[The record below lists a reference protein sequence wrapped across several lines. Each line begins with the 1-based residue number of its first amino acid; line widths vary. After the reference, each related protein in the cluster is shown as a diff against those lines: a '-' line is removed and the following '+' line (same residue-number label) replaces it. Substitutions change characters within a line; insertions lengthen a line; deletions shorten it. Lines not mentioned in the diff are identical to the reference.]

1 MVDRELFCQFN
12 AYMKIIISPSKTL
25 DFESPAK
32 SKNHTQP
39 QFLDD
44 TEILA
49 TEMRKKTS
57 KDLQK
62 LMSISEKLGDLN
74 YQRFQDFSAPFTP
87 KNAKQCIYAFKGDVY
102 DGLDAESLS
111 EKDIEFAQ
119 EHLRILSG
127 FYGLLRPLDLMQA
140 YRLEMGI
147 KLKNPRG
154 KNLYEF
160 WGSKLSEELGDELV
174 INLASNEYAK
184 AVKPKA
190 ELVIDFKENKNGKL
204 QTIGLFAK
212 KARGMMARYIIQNRI
227 TSPAKIKKFSEGGY
241 QFREDLSD
249 DKCFCF
255 VR

>member
-1 MVDRELFCQFN
+1 
-12 AYMKIIISPSKTL
+12 MKIIISPSKTL